1 MNGIINVYKPGGM
14 SSHDVIYKVRRAL
27 GIKRIGHTG
36 TLDPMACGVLPVC
49 VGKATRA
56 AELIVA
62 ADKEYIAK
70 LTFGSETDTQDSTGS
85 VTNTTQNRTDI
96 KTFEDVLKEF
106 EGETEQIP
114 PMYSAVHN
122 GGERL
127 YKLARR
133 GVTVERKSRKIT
145 VFSIKLLSF
154 SEDEAEIC
162 VRCSKGTY
170 IRTLCEDIGRRAGCM
185 AHMSALERTRSGM
198 FTKENSVPLSEISE
212 EMIIPTDELFRA
224 YERYDLNAEE
234 ERKVRNGAKI
244 KNPREEGKRYRLYA
258 ENGEFLCI
266 SEGITEDGEKFL
278 KSVKN
283 FY

>member
-1 MNGIINVYKPGGM
+1 MNGIINVYKPSGM

-62 ADKEYIAK
+62 ADKEYTAK
-70 LTFGSETDTQDSTGS
+70 LAFGSETDTQDSTGS
-85 VTNTTQNRTDI
+85 VTNTTSARTDREAFQ
-96 KTFEDVLKEF
+96 KVLKEF

-114 PMYSAVHN
+114 PMYSAVHH

-154 SEDEAEIC
+154 SENEAEIS

-198 FTKENSVPLSEISE
+198 FTKENSVPLSEVSPE
-212 EMIIPTDELFRA
+212 KIIPADELFSA
-224 YERYDLNAEE
+224 YERYDLNCEE
-234 ERKVRNGAKI
+234 EKKVRNGARI
-244 KNPREEGKRYRLYA
+244 ENMRGEEKRYRLYA
-258 ENGEFLCI
+258 VNGEFLCI
-266 SEGITEDGEKFL
+266 SEGITENGKKYL